1 MSDGQPQVFI
11 VGQAPNQR
19 RIAFRRRAPVRSGG
33 PGLVWLSGYRSD
45 MDSTK
50 AAALD
55 AEAERRGLGLLRFDY
70 SGHGRSDGRL
80 EDGTISRWLEE
91 TLTLLRAESDGP
103 QILVGS
109 SMGGYL
115 ALLAARAL
123 IEAGETPNASRA
135 SFSSRL
141 RSTSPKRSIWAKAPD
156 EARRAIMEEG
166 AWRRPSA
173 YSSEPDCFTRDLIE
187 DGRKHLLLGGMI
199 RTGAPTAVLQGMRD
213 EDVPFSHALAL
224 MQRFGGDPATL
235 TLVKDGDH
243 RLSRPQDL
251 QLMFEAVGRMV

>member
-1 MSDGQPQVFI
+1 MCRTDSRRFSSSETPRINGVSPFAAARQCTAE
-11 VGQAPNQR
+11 APG
-19 RIAFRRRAPVRSGG
+19 V
-33 PGLVWLSGYRSD
+33 VWLSGYRSD

-50 AAALD
+50 ATALD

-70 SGHGRSDGRL
+70 SGHGRSDGKL
-80 EDGTISRWLEE
+80 EEGTISRWLEE
-91 TLTLLRAESDGP
+91 SLTLLRAESEGP

-115 ALLAARAL
+115 ALLTARAL
-123 IEAGETPNASRA
+123 SQAGETERVKGLVLIAPAVDFTES
-135 SFSSRL
+135 L
-141 RSTSPKRSIWAKAPD
+141 IWAKASD
-156 EARRAIMEEG
+156 EARRAIMEQG
-166 AWRRPSA
+166 VWRRPSA

-251 QLMFEAVGRMV
+251 ELMFAALERMM